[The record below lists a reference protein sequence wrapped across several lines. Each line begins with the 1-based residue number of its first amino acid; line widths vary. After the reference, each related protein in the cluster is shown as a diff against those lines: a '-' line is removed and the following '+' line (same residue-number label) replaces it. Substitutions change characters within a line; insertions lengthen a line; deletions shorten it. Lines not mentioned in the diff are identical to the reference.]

1 MNYNDIINQM
11 AQQYGVSPDMVTAVM
26 NRESGGR
33 ADAVSPAGAIGLMQL
48 MPETAKDLG
57 VDPYDPVQN
66 IEGGTRYLAQQMKR
80 YGDPRLALAAYNA
93 GPGNVDKYG
102 GIPPFK
108 ETQEYV
114 QRVIGDMSGSAGQ
127 DSVAGGEQSD
137 EIDPSFFDFTVT
149 ASPQS
154 APEQVELG
162 EDDVDPS
169 FFDFVVPSDI
179 EPENQKAPE
188 ATPQRQYINESLP
201 NPGGRLAAGFATGV
215 ADAGLAVGRLAAEG
229 IKAISPPGSIGGN
242 IGLGEYAQDRIKN
255 ITSTQKALDELYKKY
270 YGDSTTADVGRFG
283 GQMAA
288 VPASAPL
295 GVGSKLAG
303 KYIPAIAKFVEQ
315 GAIGALSQRVD
326 PDTESYWENVLKNV
340 TLGGTIGG
348 VLGGIRKMVSS
359 LRFNRVQPEGAAAAE
374 RAGIALSPGEK
385 TGRRDLQILESVLSN
400 TPGSSGQMAKVR
412 GTKAESINKA
422 AAAAMG
428 EDATKIT
435 EDVFDRAKNRFS
447 NEFARLAEKSSIEF
461 NDDSFAKVLNKVEKN
476 DKGLKSLSNEK
487 TQKVIDELG
496 EFWAKGSI
504 DGENYQ
510 IIRSQLGDA
519 ANDAFKAGHSKIG
532 RDLQTLQA
540 ALDDAAKAGLSV
552 EDQKAW
558 DVLRDQYSAYKTLTK
573 GNVVEG
579 GNVKPNLLRNA
590 IAQRNREAFKT
601 GHMEGNLAD
610 IARMYEGTYQ
620 SKEPSVPSLD
630 ALLRNPGVTIP
641 ATIAAMANP
650 TALAVG
656 AGIPAVANVTGRI
669 YNSAPVQRYLSS
681 NAPGIVESAIPA
693 LQRAAPVAVGN
704 VTRSQSENR
713 RDIDALMKKYNQTK
727 K

>member
-1 MNYNDIINQM
+1 M
-11 AQQYGVSPDMVTAVM
+11 AQKYGVSPDMVTAVM

-48 MPETAKDLG
+48 TPGTAKDLG

-80 YGDPRLALAAYNA
+80 YNGDSRLALAAYNA

-102 GIPPFK
+102 GVPPFK
-108 ETQEYV
+108 ETQDYV
-114 QRVIGDMSGSAGQ
+114 ERVTGDMTGSAGQ
-127 DSVAGGEQSD
+127 DTLAGGESSFDDELAAYANQGANTAKPEAQQADKTQPMDFDTELAEYAKASNSAVSPPAEQQS
-137 EIDPSFFDFTVT
+137 
-149 ASPQS
+149 
-154 APEQVELG
+154 
-162 EDDVDPS
+162 
-169 FFDFVVPSDI
+169 
-179 EPENQKAPE
+179 APE
-188 ATPQRQYINESLP
+188 ATPQRQYINETLP

-229 IKAISPPGSIGGN
+229 MKAISPQGSIAGN
-242 IGLGEYAQDRIKN
+242 LGLGEYAQDRIKN

-270 YGDSTTADVGRFG
+270 YGDSTMADVGRFG

-303 KYIPAIAKFVEQ
+303 KYIPAITKGVEQ

-326 PDTESYWENVLKNV
+326 PDTKNYWADVGKNV
-340 TLGGTIGG
+340 TLGGAVGG
-348 VLGGIRKMVSS
+348 GLGGIGKIASS
-359 LRFNRVQPEGAAAAE
+359 LRLGRVAPEGAPAAE

-412 GTKAESINKA
+412 GAKAESINKA

-461 NDDSFAKVLNKVEKN
+461 KDDSFAKILNQVEKN

-540 ALDDAAKAGLSV
+540 ALDEAAKAGLPI

-656 AGIPAVANVTGRI
+656 ASIPAVANVTGRI